1 MADFLWVIFYPRV
14 FRIVAAFEKPYCLY
28 QLPLPLISSMRDTGW
43 GLGVELIVIALQGN
57 MLFPLSL
64 QGSKHVMQM
73 DVISHC
79 LPFWAR
85 HYYHKH
91 IHSCPPAS
99 WVVNGVYK
107 GNLDSQQ
114 ETSLTQQG
122 SNRFKSCVWTLGTFR
137 NPVVF
142 ILRSRSFP
150 LPWPQSVHFVSRGET
165 LVLIQPDQLYWFKLS
180 INVL

>member
-1 MADFLWVIFYPRV
+1 MADFLWVIFYPKV
-14 FRIVAAFEKPYCLY
+14 FRIVAAFEKPYHLY
-28 QLPLPLISSMRDTGW
+28 QLPLPLVSSMRGTG
-43 GLGVELIVIALQGN
+43 GLGVELILISLQGN

-64 QGSKHVMQM
+64 QGSRHVMQM

-79 LPFWAR
+79 LPSWAR

-122 SNRFKSCVWTLGTFR
+122 SNRF
-137 NPVVF
+137 
-142 ILRSRSFP
+142 
-150 LPWPQSVHFVSRGET
+150 
-165 LVLIQPDQLYWFKLS
+165 
-180 INVL
+180 